1 MSPLDRVR
9 SVLDGV
15 TPFWKESL
23 VYLCGNL
30 VNAALPVALMPILT
44 RYLSPTDYGIVGTSA
59 VLVQVLSVA
68 MSLNSSGLIVTSQFE
83 GKRENQRRL
92 VSTNLLLAFAFA
104 TLLGLWALGAG
115 NLVERATEFPAAWSP
130 AVVLLALTSVIQA
143 TYLCLLQ
150 ARKETTRYVSLQV
163 LSTGLNLGLSLTL
176 VAALGMNWQ
185 GRILAMLVAGMV
197 IAGICLHGL
206 VSRLKVLGLTFGRDS
221 LKTLLTFGMPLIP
234 HLLGGWVMTMAPR
247 LFLNQLATVADTG
260 LFSVAFSLASPIAM
274 IAGAANQ
281 AYMPALFERL
291 SRPEAL
297 DKFRLSRMLLLGAA
311 GLLAMAVV
319 YGLTIRLLLPLI
331 VGPRF
336 YASADYVLW
345 LSLAFAVQGV
355 YFIFGNFVVYARRTS
370 LLAWRADFLAGLA
383 TLVLLP
389 LLIRLNGPIGAAQ
402 VTFIAFTISCLGG
415 FTASRKAFSMPWA
428 QAARSFAELR
438 TNSV

>member
-1 MSPLDRVR
+1 MSILDRVR

-59 VLVQVLSVA
+59 VLVQFLSVA

-83 GKRENQRRL
+83 EKRENQRKL

-115 NLVERATEFPAAWSP
+115 HLVERATEFPAAWSP

-234 HLLGGWVMTMAPR
+234 HFLGGWVMTMAPR

-281 AYMPALFERL
+281 AYMPALFEML
-291 SRPEAL
+291 SRPESL
-297 DKFRLSRMLLLGAA
+297 DKFRLSRMLLP
-311 GLLAMAVV
+311 LL
-319 YGLTIRLLLPLI
+319 

-355 YFIFGNFVVYARRTS
+355 YFIFGNFVVYATRTS

>member
-1 MSPLDRVR
+1 MSILDRVR
-9 SVLDGV
+9 SVLDSA

-23 VYLCGNL
+23 GYLGGNL

-59 VLVQVLSVA
+59 VLVQFLSVA
-68 MSLNSSGLIVTSQFE
+68 MSLTSSVLIVTAQFE
-83 GKRENQRRL
+83 EKRENQRKL

-163 LSTGLNLGLSLTL
+163 LSTGLNLGLSLAL

-206 VSRLKVLGLTFGRDS
+206 VSRLKGLGLTFGGDS
-221 LKTLLTFGMPLIP
+221 LKTLLTFGMALIS

-247 LFLNQLATVADTG
+247 LFLNRKRGTNSISTVQR
-260 LFSVAFSLASPIAM
+260 PIAK
-274 IAGAANQ
+274 N
-281 AYMPALFERL
+281 
-291 SRPEAL
+291 
-297 DKFRLSRMLLLGAA
+297 
-311 GLLAMAVV
+311 VV
-319 YGLTIRLLLPLI
+319 GGTDR
-331 VGPRF
+331 
-336 YASADYVLW
+336 YV
-345 LSLAFAVQGV
+345 
-355 YFIFGNFVVYARRTS
+355 
-370 LLAWRADFLAGLA
+370 D
-383 TLVLLP
+383 
-389 LLIRLNGPIGAAQ
+389 
-402 VTFIAFTISCLGG
+402 
-415 FTASRKAFSMPWA
+415 
-428 QAARSFAELR
+428 
-438 TNSV
+438 

>member
-1 MSPLDRVR
+1 MSILDRAR
-9 SVLDGV
+9 SVLDGA

-23 VYLCGNL
+23 VYLGGNL

-59 VLVQVLSVA
+59 ALVQFLSVA

-83 GKRENQRRL
+83 EKRENQRKL

-130 AVVLLALTSVIQA
+130 AVLLLALTSV
-143 TYLCLLQ
+143 
-150 ARKETTRYVSLQV
+150 
-163 LSTGLNLGLSLTL
+163 
-176 VAALGMNWQ
+176 
-185 GRILAMLVAGMV
+185 ILAMLVAGMV

-206 VSRLKVLGLTFGRDS
+206 VSRLKVLGLTFRRDS

-234 HLLGGWVMTMAPR
+234 HFLGGWVMTMAPR
-247 LFLNQLATVADTG
+247 LFLNRLATVADTG

-281 AYMPALFERL
+281 AYMPALFEML
-291 SRPEAL
+291 SRPESL

-319 YGLTIRLLLPLI
+319 YGLTIRLLLP
-331 VGPRF
+331 
-336 YASADYVLW
+336 
-345 LSLAFAVQGV
+345 
-355 YFIFGNFVVYARRTS
+355 
-370 LLAWRADFLAGLA
+370 
-383 TLVLLP
+383 
-389 LLIRLNGPIGAAQ
+389 
-402 VTFIAFTISCLGG
+402 
-415 FTASRKAFSMPWA
+415 
-428 QAARSFAELR
+428 
-438 TNSV
+438 

>member
-1 MSPLDRVR
+1 MSILDRVR
-9 SVLDGV
+9 SVLDGA

-23 VYLCGNL
+23 VYLGGNL

-44 RYLSPTDYGIVGTSA
+44 RYLSPTDYGIVATSA
-59 VLVQVLSVA
+59 VLVQFLSVA
-68 MSLNSSGLIVTSQFE
+68 MSLNSSGLIVSSQFE
-83 GKRENQRRL
+83 ENRETQRKL
-92 VSTNLLLAFAFA
+92 VSTNLLLAFALA

-115 NLVERATEFPAAWSP
+115 DLVERATEFPAAWSP

-163 LSTGLNLGLSLTL
+163 LSTGLNLGLSLAL
-176 VAALGMNWQ
+176 VAALRMNWQ
-185 GRILAMLVAGMV
+185 GRILAMLAAGMV

-221 LKTLLTFGMPLIP
+221 LKALVTFGMPLIP
-234 HLLGGWVMTMAPR
+234 HFLGGWVMTMAPR
-247 LFLNQLATVADTG
+247 LFLNKLATVADTG
-260 LFSVAFSLASPIAM
+260 LYSVAFNLASPIAM

-291 SRPEAL
+291 SRPESL
-297 DKFRLSRMLLLGAA
+297 DKFRLSRVLLLGAA

-319 YGLTIRLLLPLI
+319 YGLTIRLLLPHL

-336 YASADYVLW
+336 YASTNYVLW

-355 YFIFGNFVVYARRTS
+355 YFIFANFVVYARRTS
-370 LLAWRADFLAGLA
+370 LLAWRADFLAGLSA
-383 TLVLLP
+383 PVLLP
-389 LLIRLNGPIGAAQ
+389 LLIRHNGPIGAAQ

-428 QAARSFAELR
+428 QAARSFAELYYK
-438 TNSV
+438 

>member
-1 MSPLDRVR
+1 MSILDRAR
-9 SVLDGV
+9 SVLDGA

-23 VYLCGNL
+23 VYLGGNL

-59 VLVQVLSVA
+59 VLVQFLSVA

-83 GKRENQRRL
+83 EKRENQRKL

-115 NLVERATEFPAAWSP
+115 HLVERATEFPAAWSP

-150 ARKETTRYVSLQV
+150 ARKETTRYVSLQ
-163 LSTGLNLGLSLTL
+163 
-176 VAALGMNWQ
+176 
-185 GRILAMLVAGMV
+185 
-197 IAGICLHGL
+197 GL

-234 HLLGGWVMTMAPR
+234 HFLGGWVMTMAPR
-247 LFLNQLATVADTG
+247 LFLNRLATVADTG

-281 AYMPALFERL
+281 AYMPALFEML
-291 SRPEAL
+291 SRPESL

-319 YGLTIRLLLPLI
+319 YGLTIRLLLPLL